1 MSGLLLTRSA
11 ETWRERGPEGPDD
24 LRAKFD
30 LLAASGGAL
39 PRSLL
44 RPAPHEIWFSST
56 SAMAPSLY
64 AQAAGLATLARL
76 MEREAAQ
83 GPNLSG
89 WFEDLRA
96 RIAASFGAPGTQVLL
111 APSIA
116 AARDLARAL
125 AWSIHGKAAWELSAG
140 AAESQDMTLE
150 EEAIDIPLRLADGR
164 PREGLAIDGA
174 AVTAARHMSGPL
186 LVHLLD
192 HSLSGLCGL
201 SRASAEAIARDHEA
215 LTLVDASMMRAPPE
229 RLRRDLA
236 AGRMVLISGSTFLGG
251 HGASAA
257 LLVPASL
264 TARLRHAAPEAYL
277 HGAALYDMAPEW
289 RRLLCCEGAP
299 VLNLGLGLRWSAALA
314 EFDRY
319 MRMPEALREAILA
332 LFVRKVRARLS
343 RCDVIEAIDEETG
356 GGLTPLIL
364 HNASL
369 EEAEGLRQALAA
381 ASQKSGDAVCHLGAP
396 IRLGDAIAA
405 LPISASAPMVSDV
418 ADRIA
423 RGVSFERAFAP
434 IQRDI
439 DTLFAKI
446 GRLMG

>member
-1 MSGLLLTRSA
+1 MSGLLLTRPLG
-11 ETWRERGPEGPDD
+11 TRFERGPESPHD
-24 LRAKFD
+24 LRAQFD
-30 LLAASGGAL
+30 LLAASGGAS
-39 PRSLL
+39 PRALM

-76 MEREAAQ
+76 MEREAAE

-89 WFEDLRA
+89 WFEALRA
-96 RIAASFGAPGTQVLL
+96 RIAANFGAPGTQVLL

-116 AARDLARAL
+116 AARDLARAV

-140 AAESQDMTLE
+140 AAESQDMPLE
-150 EEAIDIPLRLADGR
+150 EDAVDIALRLADGR
-164 PREGLAIDGA
+164 PREALAIDGA
-174 AVTAARHMSGPL
+174 AVTVARHMNGPL

-201 SRASAEAIARDHEA
+201 SRAGAQTIERDRAA
-215 LTLVDASMMRAPPE
+215 LTLVDASMMRAPPD
-229 RLRRDLA
+229 RLRADLA

-257 LLVPASL
+257 LLVPPCL
-264 TARLRHAAPEAYL
+264 TARLRHAAPETYL
-277 HGAALYDMAPEW
+277 LDVALYDMAPEW
-289 RRLLCCEGAP
+289 RAFFGYEGAP
-299 VLNLGLGLRWSAALA
+299 LVNMGLGLRWSAALA
-314 EFDRY
+314 ELDRY

-332 LFVRKVRARLS
+332 LFVRKVRTRLS
-343 RCDVIEAIDEETG
+343 RCEWIEAIDEENG

-364 HNASL
+364 HSASL
-369 EEAEGLRQALAA
+369 EEADGLRQALAA
-381 ASQKSGDAVCHLGAP
+381 STQKSGDAVCHLGAP
-396 IRLGDAIAA
+396 IRLGDQIAA
-405 LPISASAPMVSDV
+405 LPISASAPMVSEV

-423 RGVSFERAFAP
+423 KGVSFERAFAP

-439 DTLFAKI
+439 DTLFAKM
-446 GRLMG
+446 GRIMG